1 MFMPIFM
8 ALVAA
13 MGGAVIALA
22 GVLILSYY
30 LALGDLGILLMYVVP
45 LAVAVWTFIF
55 TLRRIRAYISN

>member
-1 MFMPIFM
+1 MPIFM